1 MILEEEIGYKNQQLT
16 KLKHDF
22 RGSKAKMLKL
32 IAGLT
37 EKITAR
43 DTQSLALEQ
52 IYDDKIL
59 CRERRLFGLE
69 RMFHESC
76 VTVRQLMNEKNEL
89 YEEYTK
95 DEREVAKSKTCWKRE

>member
-43 DTQSLALEQ
+43 DTIVGVGAD
-52 IYDDKIL
+52 YDDKIL